1 MNHYL
6 YLNDYDSSTDTFSFN
21 MHIFGQQTTLHLIGI
36 FLINK
41 HFFYSIGTFSVNMHL
56 FVQNT
61 HFWSMCTFSFK
72 RHNFSMFLNV
82 YVAQI
87 CVTTRHNEK
96 QSTKSQ
102 TFQLLYIYIYIHT
115 HIYSLVEKIPW
126 CVKGDYNLYRFPMEH
141 LGTKNFT
148 NAMHEFS
155 DFILVL

>member
-6 YLNDYDSSTDTFSFN
+6 YPNDYDSSTDTLSFN
-21 MHIFGQQTTLHLIGI
+21 MHIFGQQTTLHSTGT
-36 FLINK
+36 FSINI
-41 HFFYSIGTFSVNMHL
+41 HFFYSIGTFSVNMHI
-56 FVQNT
+56 FVQNA
-61 HFWSMCTFSFK
+61 HFQSMCTFSFK
-72 RHNFSMFLNV
+72 RHNFSVFLNV

-87 CVTTRHNEK
+87 CVTTRRNEN

-102 TFQLLYIYIYIHT
+102 MFRLLYIYTHTYI
-115 HIYSLVEKIPW
+115 VWWKIPW